1 MKYFFFLRNLV
12 RCHVPRL
19 RVRRS
24 SGRNSLLLS
33 HQGSRVPPVSH
44 HISGPGPDQYS
55 CRQLSPSH
63 CVHGSPAGRPKANI
77 LCSFTRGEFPFKS
90 MNNLLSSYICE
101 ERKKSKLGKKILNIE
116 LVVSVILTICI
127 VYTALS
133 FATYYILTRPR
144 RIFRD
149 RLLGGTRK
157 KVTYV
162 ALFDGATQAYDENK
176 LLL

>member
-19 RVRRS
+19 RVRRGS
-24 SGRNSLLLS
+24 CRNSLLLS
-33 HQGSRVPPVSH
+33 HQGSRVPLVSH

-90 MNNLLSSYICE
+90 INNLVPLYLWRE
-101 ERKKSKLGKKILNIE
+101 KKKSKLGKKILNIE

-127 VYTALS
+127 YCFIICNLLHSHTS
-133 FATYYILTRPR
+133 TPDILGSTPGW
-144 RIFRD
+144 D
-149 RLLGGTRK
+149 TK
-157 KVTYV
+157 KSY
-162 ALFDGATQAYDENK
+162 LCGAFWRGYSGIWWK
-176 LLL
+176 